1 MCIFGCKQSVVDF
14 CPRNWIVLLENT
26 SIGLDEAVLLDALQ
40 KKKPLS
46 AEAIKL
52 LKRDGLVEGRGK
64 KHFHIEICSLG
75 DKSRKG
81 TLAGERSWRCWSRI
95 FQIIWKTSK
104 RNIKLKIYW
113 QQCVGT
119 GLSFVK
125 IVNGR

>member
-14 CPRNWIVLLENT
+14 CPRNLIVLLENT

-64 KHFHIEICSLG
+64 NIFISKCSLG

-119 GLSFVK
+119 ALSFVK